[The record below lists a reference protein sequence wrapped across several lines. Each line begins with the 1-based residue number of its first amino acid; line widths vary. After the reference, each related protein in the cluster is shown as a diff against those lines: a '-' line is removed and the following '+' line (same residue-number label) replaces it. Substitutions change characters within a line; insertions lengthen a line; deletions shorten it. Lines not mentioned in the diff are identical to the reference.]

1 MKGTFRLSVLI
12 LLLIPVVALA
22 LPVNFGLHNK
32 SVKPLGAVTLYY
44 QGGQSTINVNSQGN
58 WTTETPGTVTG
69 VSINGQR
76 SDYPV
81 SRDVTLPSGSK
92 VKVNW
97 KSTNLIEVIDI
108 ATQG

>member
-1 MKGTFRLSVLI
+1 MKGILRLSVL
-12 LLLIPVVALA
+12 LLLIPVIAFA
-22 LPVNFGLHNK
+22 MPSNFILQNK
-32 SVKPLGAVTLYY
+32 SGKSLGAVTLYY
-44 QGGQSTINVNSQGN
+44 QGGQMTINVNGQGT
-58 WTTETPGTVTG
+58 WTTETPGTVTSI
-69 VSINGQR
+69 SINGQR

-92 VKVNW
+92 LRVNW